1 MLDYSLSNEK
11 PERLR
16 KKNTNPKPEHVKKKS
31 NCYTK
36 FTWVSMMI
44 TLRILFSKLCFFKK
58 MHISYHFFP
67 KKVKKVEEGIQRN
80 PISYFYRPNIFF
92 SNVHTD
98 KTFFLNGSFFGE
110 ILMRF
115 QLSLLYY
122 SHSMC

>member
-36 FTWVSMMI
+36 FAWVSMMI

-58 MHISYHFFP
+58 MH
-67 KKVKKVEEGIQRN
+67 
-80 PISYFYRPNIFF
+80 
-92 SNVHTD
+92 
-98 KTFFLNGSFFGE
+98 FFLQGTILPLKNLGLNFHHFNTVLAAAAAKSLQSCPTLCDPIDGSPTGSPVPG
-110 ILMRF
+110 IL
-115 QLSLLYY
+115 
-122 SHSMC
+122 

>member
-1 MLDYSLSNEK
+1 MAYL
-11 PERLR
+11 
-16 KKNTNPKPEHVKKKS
+16 
-31 NCYTK
+31 
-36 FTWVSMMI
+36 F
-44 TLRILFSKLCFFKK
+44 LRIFKGVRFFKK

-122 SHSMC
+122 SHSMCWLYSVMDLKNILRQSDDSI